1 MPSPV
6 KAARPNGVSA
16 AGTGSGDLLPVTGF
30 TNGAADWVGAVVR
43 ALVLPGTPAVRAWDG
58 EIAVGLPA
66 LHEASDATRPPIKT
80 RYAAMIPARRAWMLI
95 TAAGY

>member
-1 MPSPV
+1 VPTPV
-6 KAARPNGVSA
+6 KAARPNGLSA
-16 AGTGSGDLLPVTGF
+16 AGTGSGDLVPVTCF
-30 TNGAADWVGAVVR
+30 TDGADWVGAVVR

-58 EIAVGLPA
+58 EIAVGWPA

-80 RYAAMIPARRAWMLI
+80 RYVAMIPARRAWMLS

>member
-1 MPSPV
+1 MPTPV
-6 KAARPNGVSA
+6 KAARPNGLSA

-30 TNGAADWVGAVVR
+30 TNGAADRVGAVVR
-43 ALVLPGTPAVRAWDG
+43 AFALPGTPAVRACDG
-58 EIAVGLPA
+58 EITVGLPA

-80 RYAAMIPARRAWMLI
+80 RYVAMIPARRAWMLI